1 MFYDSLKIQASQ
13 DKQEQSFSMK
23 EKDNETKK
31 IMSEM
36 EQLKEQFKAKGSALL
51 RLEMEKL
58 KLSERLQESHDEVKS
73 IAKEKDDLERLQ
85 EVLQSERNQLQEN
98 IREMVAKVG
107 FILCSHGGGV
117 NILKQV
123 SW

>member
-23 EKDNETKK
+23 EKDSETKK

-36 EQLKEQFKAKGSALL
+36 EQLKEQFKAKDSALL

-73 IAKEKDDLERLQ
+73 ITKEKDDLKRLQ

-98 IREMVAKVG
+98 IREMGAKVG
-107 FILCSHGGGV
+107 FFLCSHGGGV

>member
-1 MFYDSLKIQASQ
+1 
-13 DKQEQSFSMK
+13 MK

-36 EQLKEQFKAKGSALL
+36 EQLKEQFKVKDSALL

-58 KLSERLQESHDEVKS
+58 EWSERLQESHDEVKS
-73 IAKEKDDLERLQ
+73 IAKERDDLQRLQ

-98 IREMVAKVG
+98 IREMAAKVG
-107 FILCSHGGGV
+107 FILFRVCVLS
-117 NILKQV
+117 IL
-123 SW
+123 

>member
-1 MFYDSLKIQASQ
+1 MFYDPLKIQASQ
-13 DKQEQSFSMK
+13 DKQEQSFNMK

-36 EQLKEQFKAKGSALL
+36 EQLKEQFKVKDSALL

-58 KLSERLQESHDEVKS
+58 EWSERLQESHDEVKS
-73 IAKEKDDLERLQ
+73 IAKERDDLQRLQ
-85 EVLQSERNQLQEN
+85 EVLQSERSQLQEN

-107 FILCSHGGGV
+107 FILFRVCV
-117 NILKQV
+117 CLVFCKQI

>member
-23 EKDNETKK
+23 EKDSETKK

-36 EQLKEQFKAKGSALL
+36 EQLKEQFKAKDSALL

-73 IAKEKDDLERLQ
+73 ITKEKDDLERLQ

-107 FILCSHGGGV
+107 FILCSHGGGC
-117 NILKQV
+117 
-123 SW
+123 